1 MVNVC
6 ARSENNKKI
15 IILDADL
22 NSLRCRQRNRYMND
36 KKVKSMRFASY
47 KETMKNIKK
56 YDTKVYGPYKFN
68 TICKL

>member
-1 MVNVC
+1 MLNVY
-6 ARSENNKKI
+6 ARSDNGKKI
-15 IILDADL
+15 IILDTNL
-22 NSLRCRQRNRYMND
+22 NTLRCRQRNRYMD
-36 KKVKSMRFASY
+36 GQKVDSMRFASY

>member
-1 MVNVC
+1 MVNVY
-6 ARSENNKKI
+6 ARSENGKKI
-15 IILDADL
+15 IILDTDL

-36 KKVKSMRFASY
+36 KKVKSMHFASY
-47 KETMKNIKK
+47 KETMKK